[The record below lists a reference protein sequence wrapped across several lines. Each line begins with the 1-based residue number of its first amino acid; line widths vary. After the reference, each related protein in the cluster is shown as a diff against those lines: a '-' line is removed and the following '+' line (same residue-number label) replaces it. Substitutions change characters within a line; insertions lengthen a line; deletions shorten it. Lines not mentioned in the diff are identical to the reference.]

1 WEKSLKVAEVASVAW
16 TISAVAL
23 LLFTFVSTVG
33 AQAYL
38 NFSNQL
44 GVFLTQIAFGQYWA
58 LIVVLIAVA
67 STLCF
72 GSRSYLGLAF
82 AGVLSLGVMIPLA
95 LMGHSAQASG
105 HTQAVNSIGLHL
117 SGVALW
123 LGGLFVIALLGS
135 RLAK

>member
-1 WEKSLKVAEVASVAW
+1 
-16 TISAVAL
+16 
-23 LLFTFVSTVG
+23 
-33 AQAYL
+33 
-38 NFSNQL
+38 
-44 GVFLTQIAFGQYWA
+44 GQYWA

-117 SGVALW
+117 FGVALW